1 MRQRIERLTAEIRKQ
16 EREFVSTVNSL
27 TQQVLVGADTP
38 VASLKDLVERLQRQ
52 LEQLRDERSKA
63 QERSE
68 ATRLIAEQES
78 RVR

>member
-1 MRQRIERLTAEIRKQ
+1 MRQRIARLTAEIRKQ